1 MKKGAE
7 GKGSGGP
14 QAEEDPFFLWVHVK
28 PKSSSDAILGLDEK
42 GFLQVQLKAL
52 PDRGAAN
59 RGCCQLLSRAMNLPR
74 SRIVLEK
81 GHVSRHK
88 KIRIQGISRSEGE
101 IILNRVLN
109 RD

>member
-1 MKKGAE
+1 LKRQEE
-7 GKGSGGP
+7 GKVARGP
-14 QAEEDPFFLWVHVK
+14 QAEKDPFFLWIHVK
-28 PKSSSDAILGLDEK
+28 PKATTDAILGLDDK

-59 RGCCQLLSRAMNLPR
+59 RGCRLLLSRAMNLPR
-74 SRIVLEK
+74 SRIILEK

-88 KIRIQGISRSEGE
+88 KIRIQGMSRKEGE
-101 IILNRVLN
+101 ILLNRVLN